1 MSRDFQLPGRSP
13 VIACEGMAA
22 TSHPLA
28 TLAAIDTLRAG
39 GSAADAAV
47 AAVAT
52 LCVVEPHMTGIGGDC
67 YCLVSQPGKPV
78 WGYNGS
84 GRAGA
89 KASYDRLRAQG
100 MSEIGDSIHAVT
112 VPGALDAWEAL
123 LKTHGRFG
131 LDRALSAAIKYAEG
145 GFPVAPRVA
154 WDWQRYV
161 GKLKADP
168 GAAKHYLFDGAA
180 PKEGDVIRFPALAA
194 TLKTIAAK
202 GARAFYE
209 DEIAADMA
217 ATVAARGSFLTA
229 EDFARH
235 RGDAVKPISTNYRGL
250 DLIEI
255 PPNGQGLTALVMLNI
270 LENFDLAALDPRG
283 PERFHLVLEAARLGF
298 AVRDTHIADA
308 AYMRIAVADLL
319 DKRFGKKLAALID
332 MKRRA
337 KLPTAPTPGSDTV
350 YLSVVDRDRM
360 AVSFINTLYSHFGA
374 GICTEKTG
382 IMLTNRGACFTLE
395 ADHPNTFGP
404 NKRPMHTII
413 PALAMRAGRCDMSFG
428 VMGAHYQPMGHVQIV
443 NNMLDYG
450 MDVQQ
455 AIDAPR
461 FFRRRADGG
470 RARHAGGD
478 HRRPESA
485 RPRCGDGA
493 IALGRRANHQDR
505 LGSRRADRR
514 FGPAQGR
521 LRAGLLAHD
530 PEKHVLDP
538 DRGWGPVSDKIMRK

>member
-1 MSRDFQLPGRSP
+1 MTRDFQMPGRSP
-13 VIACEGMAA
+13 VIACDGMAA

-28 TLAAIDTLRAG
+28 TLAAVDTLRAG
-39 GSAADAAV
+39 GTAADAAV

-89 KASYDRLRAQG
+89 KASLQVLRAQG
-100 MSEIGDSIHAVT
+100 LREIGMTSPHAVT
-112 VPGALDAWEAL
+112 VPGALDAWEAI
-123 LKTHGRFG
+123 LKAHGRFG
-131 LDRALSAAIKYAEG
+131 LDRALTAAIRYAEG
-145 GFPVAPRVA
+145 GFPVAARVA
-154 WDWQRYV
+154 WDWSKHVAR
-161 GKLKADP
+161 LKADP
-168 GAAKHYLFDGAA
+168 GASKHYLFNGAA
-180 PKEGDVIRFPALAA
+180 PRQGDVIRFPALAA

-202 GARAFYE
+202 GARAFYQGE
-209 DEIAADMA
+209 LADDMA
-217 ATVAARGSFLTA
+217 KTLAARGSFLTA

-235 RGDAVKPISTNYRGL
+235 RGDAVAPISTNYRGL
-250 DLIEI
+250 DLVEI

-270 LENFDLAALDPRG
+270 LENFNVAALDPLG

-308 AYMRIAVADLL
+308 THMRTPVGDLL
-319 DKRFGKKLAALID
+319 DKGFAKKLAGLID
-332 MKRRA
+332 MNRRA
-337 KLPTAPTPGSDTV
+337 KLPSAPVPGSNTV

-360 AVSFINTLYSHFGA
+360 AVSFINSLYSNFGV
-374 GICTEKTG
+374 GICTEKSG

-395 ADHPNTFGP
+395 PDHPNTFGP

-413 PALAMRAGRCDMSFG
+413 PALAMRQGRCDMSFG

-443 NNMLDYG
+443 LNMLDYG

-461 FFRRRADGG
+461 FFFEDEQTVVEHRTKASTIEGLKLRGHDVVMAPSPWGGAQTIKIDWDRGVLIGGSEPRKDG
-470 RARHAGGD
+470 
-478 HRRPESA
+478 
-485 RPRCGDGA
+485 C
-493 IALGRRANHQDR
+493 ALGY
-505 LGSRRADRR
+505 
-514 FGPAQGR
+514 
-521 LRAGLLAHD
+521 
-530 PEKHVLDP
+530 
-538 DRGWGPVSDKIMRK
+538 

>member
-1 MSRDFQLPGRSP
+1 MRDFQLPGRSP
-13 VIACEGMAA
+13 VIACDGMAA

-28 TLAAIDTLRAG
+28 TLAAVDTLRAG
-39 GSAADAAV
+39 GTAADAAV

-89 KASYDRLRAQG
+89 KASDEALRAQG
-100 MSEIGDSIHAVT
+100 LKEIGSSIHAVT

-123 LKTHGRFG
+123 LKAHGRFG
-131 LDRALSAAIKYAEG
+131 LDRALQPAIKYAEG
-145 GFPVAPRVA
+145 GFPVAARVA
-154 WDWQRYV
+154 WDWPRY
-161 GKLKADP
+161 GAKLKADP
-168 GAAKHYLFDGAA
+168 GASKHYLFNGEA
-180 PKEGDVIRFPALAA
+180 PKQGDVIRFPALAK

-202 GARAFYE
+202 GARAMYE
-209 DEIAADMA
+209 GELADDMV

-229 EDFARH
+229 EDYANH
-235 RGDAVKPISTNYRGL
+235 RGDVVTPISTNYRGL
-250 DLIEI
+250 DLVEI

-270 LENFDLAALDPRG
+270 LENFDLKALDPLG

-308 AYMRIAVADLL
+308 AHMRSPVGDLL
-319 DKRFGKKLAALID
+319 DKSFGKKLAALID
-332 MKRRA
+332 MSKRS
-337 KLPTAPTPGSDTV
+337 KLPTAPAPGSNTI

-360 AVSFINTLYSHFGA
+360 AVSFINSLYSGFGL
-374 GICTEKTG
+374 GICTEKSG

-395 ADHPNTFGP
+395 PDHPNIFGP
-404 NKRPMHTII
+404 NKRPLHTII
-413 PALAMRAGRCDMSFG
+413 PALAMHNGRCDMSFG

-443 NNMLDYG
+443 LNMLDYG

-461 FFRRRADGG
+461 FFFEGENTVVEFGTNAATIEGLKQRGHTVAMADQPWGG
-470 RARHAGGD
+470 AQTVKIDWDRGVLIGGS
-478 HRRPESA
+478 E
-485 RPRCGDGA
+485 PRKDGL
-493 IALGRRANHQDR
+493 ALGY
-505 LGSRRADRR
+505 
-514 FGPAQGR
+514 
-521 LRAGLLAHD
+521 
-530 PEKHVLDP
+530 
-538 DRGWGPVSDKIMRK
+538 